1 MRILGK
7 TSYNGTNYSG
17 WQKQPDKRSIQETIE
32 KELSRFFNRPITI
45 YGAGRT
51 DAGVHA
57 FEQTFHFDV
66 DETNV
71 DLSRL
76 IHSLNSMLPP
86 DIKIEDMEEVDED
99 FHARYS
105 AKEKI
110 YGYSIVL
117 DSKDV
122 FLYQTMYVCPY
133 ELDTEVL
140 EEALDHFKGKHNFK
154 NFTSK
159 EEDQDNFVREI
170 CNISFSE
177 VDKIITIIFT
187 GDGFMRY
194 MIRFIVGTAIE
205 VARGRMTFEQ
215 IDALLDEESERE
227 IVSFKAPACGLCLL
241 EVKY

>member
-7 TSYNGTNYSG
+7 VSYNGANYSG
-17 WQKQPDKRSIQETIE
+17 WQKQPDKISVQEAIE
-32 KELSRFFNRPITI
+32 KELSKFFNRPITI

-57 FEQTFHFDV
+57 FEQTFHFDI
-66 DETNV
+66 DETSV

-76 IHSLNSMLPP
+76 IYSLNSMLPP
-86 DIKIEDMEEVDED
+86 DIKIEDFEEVDDD
-99 FHARYS
+99 FHARFS

-110 YGYSIVL
+110 YGYSIL
-117 DSKDV
+117 MDSKDV

-133 ELDTEVL
+133 ELNTEMM
-140 EEALDHFKGKHNFK
+140 EEALNHFKGVHNFK

-159 EEDQDNFVREI
+159 PEDKDNFVREI
-170 CNISFSE
+170 YEISFTE
-177 VDKIITIIFT
+177 TDKIISIIFS
-187 GDGFMRY
+187 GNGFMRY
-194 MIRFIVGTAIE
+194 MIRYIVGTVIE
-205 VARGRMTFEQ
+205 VGRERLSFEQ
-215 IDALLDEESERE
+215 LDALLDEDSPRE